1 MTLYELML
9 RTNHHLL
16 CNRKPY
22 LTDTQKIYIVK
33 RFLSAQS
40 SREECQRF
48 WRSVRF
54 PGNRDSSGRRMYP
67 EFFIPPYNDGKKY
80 RSILGQMPATHIFS
94 SNLYELEIIR
104 LLACFAPDSK
114 DVQTILNSTLARL
127 KTTCFGYQ
135 DDGLG
140 ECFDTSLVV
149 LRFLAAA
156 APDQTDWIQS
166 RIDVYHKYFAQKRR
180 PWQTEWYFRLCLS
193 ELPDEIAIPE
203 LWKQQNELYR
213 LRTQIQIKADHDN
226 TEQCAL
232 KAAILDRCI
241 ARITYLQSIG
251 VPICKPSYPSAK
263 ASSPSGNSPHL
274 PFS

>member
-1 MTLYELML
+1 MTLYELMI
-9 RTNHHLL
+9 RANHHLL
-16 CNRKPY
+16 CDRKPY
-22 LTDTQKIYIVK
+22 LTDAQKIHIVK
-33 RFLSAQS
+33 RFLSSQS
-40 SREECQRF
+40 SREDCERF

-54 PGNRDSSGRRMYP
+54 PGNRDHAGRRMYP

-80 RSILGQMPATHIFS
+80 RSVLGQIPATHIFS
-94 SNLYELEIIR
+94 ANLYELEIIR
-104 LLACFAPDSK
+104 LLVRFAHGEMYTDRITE
-114 DVQTILNSTLARL
+114 QTLDRL

-156 APDQTDWIQS
+156 APDETDWIQS
-166 RIDVYHKYFAQKRR
+166 RIDVYHKYYAEKRR

-213 LRTQIQIKADHDN
+213 LHAQMQTEADRNN
-226 TEQCAL
+226 TEPCTL
-232 KAAILDRCI
+232 KAAILNRCI
-241 ARITYLQSIG
+241 ARIAY
-251 VPICKPSYPSAK
+251 
-263 ASSPSGNSPHL
+263 
-274 PFS
+274 

>member
-9 RTNHHLL
+9 RTNHHLF

-22 LTDTQKIYIVK
+22 LTDAQKTHIVK

-40 SREECQRF
+40 SREECERF
-48 WRSVRF
+48 WRCVRF

-80 RSILGQMPATHIFS
+80 RSILGQMPATHVFS
-94 SNLYELEIIR
+94 SNLYELEIVR
-104 LLACFAPDSK
+104 LLVCFAPGEMYTDRITE
-114 DVQTILNSTLARL
+114 QTLARL
-127 KTTCFGYQ
+127 KTTCFGSE
-135 DDGLG
+135 DDGIG

-180 PWQTEWYFRLCLS
+180 P
-193 ELPDEIAIPE
+193 
-203 LWKQQNELYR
+203 
-213 LRTQIQIKADHDN
+213 
-226 TEQCAL
+226 
-232 KAAILDRCI
+232 
-241 ARITYLQSIG
+241 
-251 VPICKPSYPSAK
+251 
-263 ASSPSGNSPHL
+263 
-274 PFS
+274 